1 MPKTRRA
8 AAVEAE
14 KSTSK
19 DNGPP
24 PREPVTRPSNKNVKG
39 TTTTAP
45 KSKTMSTSKKAS
57 KVEGTLNQANQ
68 SADSQSP
75 PPAPVDPPIEPSET
89 AHSSDEVDESAAG
102 VSHRAKSPVRV
113 SELLATEVTAIL
125 K

>member
-1 MPKTRRA
+1 MPKTRQA
-8 AAVEAE
+8 AAAEAQ

-24 PREPVTRPSNKNVKG
+24 LREPVTRPSNKNVKG

-45 KSKTMSTSKKAS
+45 KSKTISTSKKAS
-57 KVEGTLNQANQ
+57 TAEGTLNQASQ
-68 SADSQSP
+68 SADSQSQP
-75 PPAPVDPPIEPSET
+75 SAPVDPPIEASET

-102 VSHRAKSPVRV
+102 VSHQAKSPVHV
-113 SELLATEVTAIL
+113 SKLLATEVIAIL